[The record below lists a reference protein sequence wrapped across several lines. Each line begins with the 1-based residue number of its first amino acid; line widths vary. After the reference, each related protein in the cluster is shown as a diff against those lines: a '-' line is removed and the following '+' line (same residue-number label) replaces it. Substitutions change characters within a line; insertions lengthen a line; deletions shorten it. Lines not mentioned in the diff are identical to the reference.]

1 MTFGEF
7 INKYNIQL
15 NEQQLAAVKSVE
27 KPTPYSGGARGSG
40 KTRVSYNKTWL
51 HDLLPWYRA

>member
-27 KPTPYSGGARGSG
+27 KPTLILAVPGSG
-40 KTRVSYNKTWL
+40 KTRVLITRLGYMI
-51 HDLLPWYRA
+51 